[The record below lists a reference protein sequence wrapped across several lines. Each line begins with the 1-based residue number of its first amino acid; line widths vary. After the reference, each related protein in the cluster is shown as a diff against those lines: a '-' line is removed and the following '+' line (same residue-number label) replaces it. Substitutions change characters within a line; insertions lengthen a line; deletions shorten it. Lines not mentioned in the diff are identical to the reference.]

1 MISPIENP
9 CLDDHQ
15 KRTMIRMLD
24 GDAPNT
30 FILWHKVGTGKTRLA
45 LWAFEY
51 SGFQDLIVVCRRVSF
66 QDWIDEMEKN
76 GLDYLVFTNDYLPTS
91 IARRLK
97 SRWSKEMLETRRV
110 LLVSAGDLKNIPI
123 KLPGSKMLVVD
134 ELYLFSNPSAK
145 RSQQL
150 QKLSPFCS
158 VCIGLSGTIMPAQ
171 DNISIFGQCMALGIH
186 RILARTK
193 TEFRSKFQTVS
204 NGRFGKEYLNKPDSK
219 HKLLQILSP
228 YVDVYFPESRPTT
241 TQIVKVKPHSQ
252 QKKVIKELKETYSFK
267 DIDYKYALQV
277 LLVASGISNGWYV
290 DENKNLQYLES
301 TKIDRLLMLL
311 EELHSAGEK
320 AVIWCAYHNDI
331 KRIIDI
337 LPKPY
342 RINIFTAKDKFW
354 RDIEWDFCLATEAM
368 GASVNYFKDVK
379 YAIYFS
385 INFKLLDLEQSMGR
399 HERKNSQHDGSYYFF
414 LQTEGTPDVRA
425 YYLVTQSKKSEQ
437 EIINELIRL

>member
-9 CLDDHQ
+9 HLDDHQ

-30 FILWHKVGTGKTRLA
+30 FILWHKMGTGKTRLA

-51 SGFQDLIVVCRRVSF
+51 SGFRDLIVVCRRVSF

-76 GLDYLVFTNDYLPTS
+76 GLRYLVFTNNYLPTS
-91 IARRLK
+91 IVNWGINAKRR
-97 SRWSKEMLETRRV
+97 ML
-110 LLVSAGDLKNIPI
+110 LISAGDLKNIPI

-186 RILARTK
+186 RILAQTK
-193 TEFRSKFQTVS
+193 TEFRSKFQTMT
-204 NGRFGKEYLNKPDSK
+204 NERFGKEYLNKPDSK

-241 TQIVKVKPHSQ
+241 TQIVKVKPHPQ
-252 QKKVIKELKETYSFK
+252 QKKAIKELKETYSHEG
-267 DIDYKYALQV
+267 IDYKYALQV

-290 DENKNLQYLES
+290 DEDKNLQYLES

-320 AVIWCAYHNDI
+320 AVIWCAYHNDLE
-331 KRIIDI
+331 RIAEA
-337 LPKPY
+337 LPQKY
-342 RINIFTAKDKFW
+342 EIQCFTAKHKFHPLAS
-354 RDIEWDFCLATEAM
+354 WDFCLATEAM

-399 HERKNSQHDGSYYFF
+399 HERKNSQHDGSHYFF

-437 EIINELIRL
+437 EIIKELIKL